1 MVQQARVR
9 SRSAHASP
17 QPDRPCLPSPL
28 FPPPSFCVRCS
39 YKSKTKILNDV
50 CARFYHFQALHPS
63 ENFTPDTKPSW
74 TIFLLRFVNFKIKR
88 ESPKVLKTRIFFVT
102 ITLSLGQSLYINV
115 FQVFLSNHQNQCFC
129 NVVGSMNIIRLEI

>member
-50 CARFYHFQALHPS
+50 CALFYHFQALHPS

-74 TIFLLRFVNFKIKR
+74 TIFYCVLSILRSCGSHQKFSKQD
-88 ESPKVLKTRIFFVT
+88 FFLT
-102 ITLSLGQSLYINV
+102 ISLSLGQSLYINV